1 MSSSAKAA
9 ATLKVHRDKMKN
21 LEHGHAHLVW
31 VPFSTTA
38 TTTLNLNSVW
48 RQNKEATNWPCLLGR
63 GAQCPSLPQHL
74 QPSICNVYRAK
85 IDKQGTYCTHRIVG
99 LDALLCHGT
108 HSPLFA
114 HVYRAKI
121 DQQDTCCT
129 HRHLQPWTGPGCV
142 PAWQAKQ
149 QSDSLKCADLLAR
162 RAQQQSD
169 SLKMCKL
176 ACKAS
181 RTAERQPKAALTYL
195 HGKHN
200 SRATA

>member
-129 HRHLQPWTGPGCV
+129 HRVVGLNAFFCHSTCSPGQGLDV
-142 PAWQAKQ
+142 
-149 QSDSLKCADLLAR
+149 
-162 RAQQQSD
+162 
-169 SLKMCKL
+169 
-176 ACKAS
+176 
-181 RTAERQPKAALTYL
+181 YL
-195 HGKHN
+195 HGKRN